1 VRHRY
6 VGREFSDEE
15 LEAIRAICAD
25 PAHPSRYAISVATCD
40 ALGWLRANG
49 ERKDMSARVAL
60 IRMAADGL
68 ISLPA
73 PTRARPVPRR
83 HLEPT
88 IEEGPELACLL
99 GQLGGIDISLVTRAA
114 DSTTW
119 NEMIGRFHY
128 LGYTRLSGAQLRY
141 LVHAEGRLLAAI
153 GFGAAAW
160 TLAPRDTFIG
170 WTPEVRKE
178 RLNLVVGNPRFLIL
192 PWVRVPHLAS
202 FVLGR
207 VTRRLPDDFRAR
219 YGYAPVL
226 AETFVELGR
235 HAGTCYKAANW
246 IHVGATK
253 GRGKLDRTN
262 ARALP
267 VKDIYLYPLDKHFRH
282 HLAATPNTCSPR
294 DRYDRAAD
302 SMEGCE
308 PAKETG

>member
-1 VRHRY
+1 MRHRY
-6 VGREFSDEE
+6 VGREFSDED

-25 PAHPSRYAISVATCD
+25 PSYRSRYAISVATCD
-40 ALGWLRANG
+40 ALGWFRANG

-60 IRMAADGL
+60 IAMAADGL

-83 HLEPT
+83 HLEQT
-88 IEEGPELACLL
+88 IEEGPELACSL
-99 GQLGGIDISLVTRAA
+99 GELGRIDISLVTKAA
-114 DSTTW
+114 DPATW

-141 LVHAEGRLLAAI
+141 LVRAEGWLLAAI

-160 TLAPRDTFIG
+160 TLAPRDAFIG
-170 WTPEVRKE
+170 WAPEVRKE
-178 RLNLVVGNPRFLIL
+178 RLHLVVGNPRFLIL

-207 VTRRLPDDFRAR
+207 VTRRLPGDFTDR

-226 AETFVELGR
+226 AETFVEIGR
-235 HAGTCYKAANW
+235 HDGTCYKAANW
-246 IHVGATK
+246 THVGKTK

-267 VKDIYLYPLDKHFRH
+267 VKDIYLYPLDKHFRR
-282 HLAATPNTCSPR
+282 HLGARSALLRSGSTRP
-294 DRYDRAAD
+294 
-302 SMEGCE
+302 G
-308 PAKETG
+308 G